1 MQIFASFT
9 IFFVL
14 LPYLSP
20 FPLGSDVQPIAG
32 LMCFLWLMVNKRS
45 VKLQPFDLAL
55 LAFCLLYTVNFD
67 RTGGEITALSFR
79 KHVNLLYIFPIYLF
93 AKNLQTFKVSTID
106 IALFLILVIGIV
118 QIISPGLYEITAG
131 QVIRLKRAEFE
142 GRGISSLAPE
152 PTDMG
157 FTMFYTFVLL
167 KILAAKC
174 KSERSFA
181 VEKCMTVAVALLTFS
196 GSSVFSFFFAKLGS
210 IRTSLRTVFYS
221 IVATL
226 VLVFAL
232 GVAVEQF
239 ATEIP
244 RPFLMLNALFS
255 SPLVLVGSTSLGY
268 RVAHFWLGFSSV
280 FTSDFYFIGS
290 GIGSLQQLGTELLE
304 KSGIMNF
311 IPFTEQYAAAV
322 RDSVNGV
329 QLSSSA
335 GQLMFEMG
343 FLGLAGVLAL
353 LYKSYSLGCLYSNE
367 IGRLSLIAF
376 ALFLFQSFPLSYPL
390 PWFVLGIL
398 SNRNLVVVGS
408 IWRLGSLGRRPK
420 IAKQAELLEAPAI
433 KSKRM

>member
-1 MQIFASFT
+1 MQIYSAVA

-32 LMCFLWLMVNKRS
+32 LLCLIWLIANRRS
-45 VKLQPFDLAL
+45 VKLDSFDLAL
-55 LAFCLLYTVNFD
+55 LAFCLLYTINFD
-67 RTGGEITALSFR
+67 RTGGEITSLSLR

-93 AKNLQTFKVSTID
+93 AKNLRIFRISTID
-106 IALFLILVIGIV
+106 FALILILTIGIV
-118 QIISPGLYEITAG
+118 QIISPGLYEVTAG
-131 QVIRLKRAEFE
+131 QVIRLKRAEFD

-167 KILAAKC
+167 KVLAAKC
-174 KSERSFA
+174 QSERRFA
-181 VEKCMTVAVALLTFS
+181 PEKLMTVAVAFLTFS
-196 GSSVFSFFFAKLGS
+196 GSSVFSFFFAAVGS
-210 IRTSLRTVFYS
+210 IRTSLKAVFYTLLMTMV
-221 IVATL
+221 IVV
-226 VLVFAL
+226 VL
-232 GVAVEQF
+232 GIAVDEF
-239 ATEIP
+239 SSEIP
-244 RPFLMLNALFS
+244 RPLLMLNALFS

-280 FTSDFYFIGS
+280 FTSDYYLIGS
-290 GIGSLQQLGTELLE
+290 GIGSLQQLGAESLE
-304 KSGIMNF
+304 KSGVMSF
-311 IPFTEQYAAAV
+311 IPFTEQYAVAI
-322 RDSVNGV
+322 RESVNGV

-367 IGRLSLIAF
+367 IGRLSIIAF

-398 SNRNLVVVGS
+398 SNRNLIVVSNMWRRGS
-408 IWRLGSLGRRPK
+408 FGRNLR
-420 IAKQAELLEAPAI
+420 ITNHGARVEVSAERS
-433 KSKRM
+433 KSN